1 MKKNLC
7 LFLTLC
13 FISSIAVARQDSIY
27 EITSFDG
34 GLNSHASKYILKPGV
49 ASQAENVRFNSSFG
63 SLAKRPLANAY
74 GSVGSHSVTSL
85 HRYYKADATKKLL
98 ATGSTK
104 LYVGDDSAGTFQ
116 TLKTGLTD
124 GKRWQWIT
132 YKDIAIGTNGFD
144 NPIKYDGHTLI
155 TANTDGARTAEDVTA
170 ELGAPFAELNT
181 GSNLDASSWY

>member
-74 GSVGSHSVTSL
+74 GSVGSHSVNFFFPFF
-85 HRYYKADATKKLL
+85 KKS
-98 ATGSTK
+98 ST
-104 LYVGDDSAGTFQ
+104 
-116 TLKTGLTD
+116 
-124 GKRWQWIT
+124 
-132 YKDIAIGTNGFD
+132 
-144 NPIKYDGHTLI
+144 
-155 TANTDGARTAEDVTA
+155 
-170 ELGAPFAELNT
+170 
-181 GSNLDASSWY
+181 